1 MNSPGCTCFV
11 GLYQADRIINAH
23 SFSPTSYMLW
33 LNALPGEIIKVGD
46 HASNTLTRTNL
57 VVTFDK
63 EPENK
68 DNK

>member
-11 GLYQADRIINAH
+11 GLYQADWIINAH